1 MNITKGKKFF
11 LYAFLLLLTIGIFYW
26 VFNDYGLVKYAN
38 IRNEVDTLK
47 QHLSDVEMENERLKN
62 EIDSLKK
69 KIPAKIERVARENY
83 GMKRQNELRIE
94 VDEKESDENQ

>member
-1 MNITKGKKFF
+1 MNVSKGKKFF
-11 LYAFLLLLTIGIFYW
+11 LYAFLLFLTIGIFYW
-26 VFNDYGLVKYAN
+26 IFNDYGLVKYSS